1 MKEKQKILKMIE
13 EGKIT
18 AMEGLKLLE
27 QIEESEQ
34 NQSLTTDKILDKNEV
49 VITNNI
55 SEKNKNFDS
64 KGEKAKFLRVK
75 VDETNGDKVN
85 IKIPL
90 FLLKFGSKFLKK
102 KVESCSDEAKNID
115 FDMILKQIDS
125 GFKGLIVE
133 INTDTELVQLIIE

>member
-27 QIEESEQ
+27 QIEEADQ
-34 NQSLTTDKILDKNEV
+34 NKPLKVEKISDVNEVIVTNNTSTKNE
-49 VITNNI
+49 N
-55 SEKNKNFDS
+55 SNFKD
-64 KGEKAKFLRVK
+64 EKAKFLRVK

-90 FLLKFGSKFLKK
+90 FLLKFRSKFLKK
-102 KVESCSDEAKNID
+102 KVESCSNEAKNID
-115 FDMILKQIDS
+115 FDMILKQIDD

-133 INTDTELVQLIIE
+133 INTEKELVQLIIE

>member
-34 NQSLTTDKILDKNEV
+34 NQSLTTDKILDRNEV

>member
-1 MKEKQKILKMIE
+1 MIE

-18 AMEGLKLLE
+18 STEGLKLLE
-27 QIEESEQ
+27 QIEDPEQ
-34 NQSLTTDKILDKNEV
+34 NESFIIEDNEV
-49 VITNNI
+49 VVTDNISSKTNN
-55 SEKNKNFDS
+55 SNF

-102 KVESCSDEAKNID
+102 KVESCSEEAKNID
-115 FDMILKQIDS
+115 FDIILKQIDD

-133 INTDTELVQLIIE
+133 VNTDKELVQLIIE

>member
-27 QIEESEQ
+27 QIEESDQ
-34 NQSLTTDKILDKNEV
+34 NEPVKVEKISDVNEV
-49 VITNNI
+49 VVTNNT
-55 SEKNKNFDS
+55 SNKNKNSNF

-102 KVESCSDEAKNID
+102 KVESCSNEAKNID
-115 FDMILKQIDS
+115 FDMILKQIDD

-133 INTDTELVQLIIE
+133 INTDKELVQLIIE

>member
-27 QIEESEQ
+27 QIEEADQ
-34 NQSLTTDKILDKNEV
+34 NKPLKVEKISDVNEVIVTNNTSTKNE
-49 VITNNI
+49 N
-55 SEKNKNFDS
+55 SNFKD
-64 KGEKAKFLRVK
+64 EKAKFLRVK

-90 FLLKFGSKFLKK
+90 FLLKFRSKFLKK
-102 KVESCSDEAKNID
+102 KVESCSNEAKNID
-115 FDMILKQIDS
+115 FDMILKQIDD

-133 INTDTELVQLIIE
+133 INTDKELVQLIIE

>member
-18 AMEGLKLLE
+18 AREGLKLLE
-27 QIEESEQ
+27 QIEKSEQ
-34 NQSLTTDKILDKNEV
+34 NDPLTADKILDENEV

-55 SEKNKNFDS
+55 FEKNKNSDF

-102 KVESCSDEAKNID
+102 KVESCSEEAKNID
-115 FDMILKQIDS
+115 FDMILKQIDD
-125 GFKGLIVE
+125 GFKGFIVE
-133 INTDTELVQLIIE
+133 INTDKELVQLIIE

>member
-13 EGKIT
+13 DGKIT

-27 QIEESEQ
+27 QIEETDQ
-34 NQSLTTDKILDKNEV
+34 NEPLTVDKILDVNEV
-49 VITNNI
+49 VVTDNT
-55 SEKNKNFDS
+55 SSKNENSNFKD
-64 KGEKAKFLRVK
+64 EKAKFLRVK

-90 FLLKFGSKFLKK
+90 FLLKFGSKFLKN
-102 KVESCSDEAKNID
+102 KVESCSNEAKNID
-115 FDMILKQIDS
+115 FDMILKQIDD

-133 INTDTELVQLIIE
+133 INTDKELVQLIIE

>member
-18 AMEGLKLLE
+18 AIEGLKLLE
-27 QIEESEQ
+27 QIEEFKPNE
-34 NQSLTTDKILDKNEV
+34 SLTVDENEIIVTNNNFNKNE
-49 VITNNI
+49 NSN
-55 SEKNKNFDS
+55 S

-90 FLLKFGSKFLKK
+90 FLLKFGSKFIKK
-102 KVESCSDEAKNID
+102 KVESCSEEANNID
-115 FDMILKQIDS
+115 FDMILKQIDN

-133 INTDTELVQLIIE
+133 INTDKELVQLIIE